1 MIRLL
6 IVCLILGV
14 LGGCSVMDGVRKN
27 FYMTDEEKLAEKEA
41 RYAGHRK
48 KCTELG
54 FNPQN
59 VEHTNCVLEL
69 EKATLQAEAAYR
81 AVRKTASSIEQ
92 NRVNQQILNHGA
104 GGCTPNFSTGGCL

>member
-6 IVCLILGV
+6 IVCLILS
-14 LGGCSVMDGVRKN
+14 GCSVMDGVRKN

-59 VEHTNCVLEL
+59 VEHTNCVLGL
-69 EKATLQAEAAYR
+69 EQSWIEAKAVKDAAD
-81 AVRKTASSIEQ
+81 SIW
-92 NRVNQQILNHGA
+92 IH
-104 GGCTPNFSTGGCL
+104 S

>member
-6 IVCLILGV
+6 IVFLILGV

-41 RYAGHRK
+41 RFAEHRE

-54 FNPQN
+54 FNPEY
-59 VEHTNCVLEL
+59 VEHTNCVFGLEQSWI
-69 EKATLQAEAAYR
+69 QAEAVRR
-81 AVRKTASSIEQ
+81 AANSMMIHSQPFIHSQPSPIAPAPVIIFQ
-92 NRVNQQILNHGA
+92 D
-104 GGCTPNFSTGGCL
+104 

>member
-27 FYMTDEEKLAEKEA
+27 FYMTDEEKQAEKEA
-41 RYAGHRK
+41 RFAEHRS

-54 FNPQN
+54 FDPEY
-59 VEHTNCVLEL
+59 VEHTNCVLRL
-69 EKATLQAEAAYR
+69 EQSWIEAEAVKDA
-81 AVRKTASSIEQ
+81 ADSIWIHSSSQPQSQPI
-92 NRVNQQILNHGA
+92 RHCAPDYV
-104 GGCTPNFSTGGCL
+104 TGGCL

>member
-27 FYMTDEEKLAEKEA
+27 FYMTDEEKQAEKEA
-41 RYAGHRK
+41 RFAEHRA

-54 FNPQN
+54 FDPDY
-59 VEHTNCVLEL
+59 VEHTNCVLGL
-69 EKATLQAEAAYR
+69 EQSWIQAKAVISAANS
-81 AVRKTASSIEQ
+81 AAILSTPTPTAP
-92 NRVNQQILNHGA
+92 LPNH
-104 GGCTPNFSTGGCL
+104 CTPNFSTGGCL

>member
-59 VEHTNCVLEL
+59 VEHTNCVLGL
-69 EKATLQAEAAYR
+69 EQSLDE
-81 AVRKTASSIEQ
+81 
-92 NRVNQQILNHGA
+92 G
-104 GGCTPNFSTGGCL
+104 

>member
-27 FYMTDEEKLAEKEA
+27 FYMTDEEKQAEKEA
-41 RYAGHRK
+41 RFAEHRA

-54 FNPQN
+54 FDPDY
-59 VEHTNCVLEL
+59 VEHTNCVLGL
-69 EKATLQAEAAYR
+69 EQSWIQAK
-81 AVRKTASSIEQ
+81 AVRSAASSAANSMQVHSASQPQHSPIMPAP
-92 NRVNQQILNHGA
+92 VIIF
-104 GGCTPNFSTGGCL
+104 PD

>member
-1 MIRLL
+1 MLRLL
-6 IVCLILGV
+6 IVCLILG
-14 LGGCSVMDGVRKN
+14 GCSTMNDFRKE
-27 FYMTDEEKLAEKEA
+27 YIYKTKEEKEEAKIQRFAE
-41 RYAGHRK
+41 HRA

-59 VEHTNCVLEL
+59 VEHTNCVLAL
-69 EKATLQAEAAYR
+69 EQSWIEAEAVKSA
-81 AVRKTASSIEQ
+81 ARKAASSIEQ

>member
-6 IVCLILGV
+6 IVCLILSV
-14 LGGCSVMDGVRKN
+14 LCGCSVMDGVRKN

-54 FNPQN
+54 FNPEN
-59 VEHTNCVLEL
+59 VEHTNCVLGL
-69 EKATLQAEAAYR
+69 EQSWLQAKAVISAANS
-81 AVRKTASSIEQ
+81 AAILSKPTPTAP
-92 NRVNQQILNHGA
+92 LPNH
-104 GGCTPNFSTGGCL
+104 CTPNFSTGGCL

>member
-6 IVCLILGV
+6 IVCLILS
-14 LGGCSVMDGVRKN
+14 GCSVMDGVRKN

-59 VEHTNCVLEL
+59 VEHTNCVLGL
-69 EKATLQAEAAYR
+69 EQSWIQAEA
-81 AVRKTASSIEQ
+81 VRSAASYAANAAANSMMIHSQ
-92 NRVNQQILNHGA
+92 PSPIAPAPVIIFQD
-104 GGCTPNFSTGGCL
+104 